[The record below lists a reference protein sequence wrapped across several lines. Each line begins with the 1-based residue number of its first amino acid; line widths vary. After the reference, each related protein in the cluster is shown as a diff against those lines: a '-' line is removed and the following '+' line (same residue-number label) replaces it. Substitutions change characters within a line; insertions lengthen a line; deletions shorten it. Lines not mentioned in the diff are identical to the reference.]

1 MGFGVSGAT
10 AVVMLG
16 LFISAGLIYDA
27 ASTSY
32 ERVDEAEDDHD
43 ERLLDRR
50 NTELTTTNVSAG
62 TDDLGNL
69 TVSVENTGSTTLS
82 VEDTDLLVDNVLAPK
97 SGNVTWAVGGDETT
111 DAWLPGETLN
121 VTVPRETLDSML
133 GSGVPPE
140 RVKLVTETGVSD
152 VEAV

>member
-10 AVVMLG
+10 AVVVVG

-32 ERVDEAEDDHD
+32 ERVDEAEDTHD

-62 TDDLGNL
+62 VNDTGNL
-69 TVSVENTGSTTLS
+69 TIQVRNTGSTTLS
-82 VEDTDLLVDNVLAPK
+82 VSDTDLLVDNVLTPRT
-97 SGNVTWAVGGDETT
+97 GNVSWSVEGDAGT
-111 DAWLPGETLN
+111 DNWLPGERLN
-121 VTVPRETLDSML
+121 VTVPRSTLDEML
-133 GSGVPPE
+133 GVGTPPE
-140 RVKLVTETGVSD
+140 RVKIVTENGVSD
-152 VEAV
+152 TEAV